1 MKKLFGEIDL
11 TWKKIILFAIVAG
24 VYTALMALIPITK
37 DTSFRDISI
46 QLEWWILFGI
56 LIICN
61 SKSPLDSSLKCFVF
75 FLISQPLVYLL
86 QVPFSYMG
94 WKLFGYYRYWFIWT
108 LLTIPMGFI
117 GYYIKKKNVIS
128 LIILLPI
135 LFLLVFLGLGY
146 FTSVIENFPHH
157 LLSCIF
163 CFATIIMVVIN
174 IFDDLK
180 MKIFAFIV
188 IVLFLVVYLF
198 FKGGIYSQ
206 YENILGLNK
215 YDFNGNIM
223 ITEFSGTKGGKAEI
237 VSSTDPYSIKVGV
250 RRGSK
255 NKFTITDESN
265 REYYFECYYDETEKT
280 IVLKRVQ

>member
-46 QLEWWILFGI
+46 QFEWWILFGI

-157 LLSCIF
+157 LLSCVF

-180 MKIFAFIV
+180 MKISAFIV

>member
-46 QLEWWILFGI
+46 QFEWWILFGI

>member
-46 QLEWWILFGI
+46 QFEWWILFGI
-56 LIICN
+56 LIIFN

>member
-46 QLEWWILFGI
+46 QFEWWILFGI

-180 MKIFAFIV
+180 MKISAFIV

-255 NKFTITDESN
+255 NKFTITDESH

>member
-46 QLEWWILFGI
+46 QFEWWILFGI

-180 MKIFAFIV
+180 MKISAFIV

>member
-11 TWKKIILFAIVAG
+11 TWKKLILFSIVAG
-24 VYTALMALIPITK
+24 AYTALMALIPITK

-61 SKSPLDSSLKCFVF
+61 SKSPLDSALKCFVF

-163 CFATIIMVVIN
+163 CFATIIVVILN
-174 IFDDLK
+174 IFDNLK
-180 MKIFAFIV
+180 LKISAFIV
-188 IVLFLVVYLF
+188 IVLFLAVYLF
-198 FKGGIYSQ
+198 LKGGIYSQ

-223 ITEFSGTKGGKAEI
+223 ITDFSGTKGGKAEI

-265 REYYFECYYDETEKT
+265 QEYYFECYYDENKKT